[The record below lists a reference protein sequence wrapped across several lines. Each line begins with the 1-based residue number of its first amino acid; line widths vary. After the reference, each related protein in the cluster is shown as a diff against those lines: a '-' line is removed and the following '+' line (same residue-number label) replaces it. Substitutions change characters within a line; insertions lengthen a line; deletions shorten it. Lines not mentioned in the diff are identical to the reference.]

1 MTKKEI
7 DQVFTKIILECL
19 NAGYVINSQTFMG
32 SDGTARI
39 DMRKNN
45 RFIRIFLKTIY
56 GSGSDCIQL
65 AMGTLEFASE
75 RELEQSSVIFTDR
88 LEIKEVCLLKEI
100 QKDLWIIASGNPD
113 IEKNKLV

>member
-19 NAGYVINSQTFMG
+19 KAGYVINSQTFMG

-88 LEIKEVCLLKEI
+88 LEIKEICLFKEI
-100 QKDLWIIASGNPD
+100 QKDLCIIASGNPD
-113 IEKNKLV
+113 IEKKLV

>member
-1 MTKKEI
+1 MKCRYFCRLPLDISPVYLTRGI
-7 DQVFTKIILECL
+7 
-19 NAGYVINSQTFMG
+19 S
-32 SDGTARI
+32 
-39 DMRKNN
+39 
-45 RFIRIFLKTIY
+45 IFLKTIY

-88 LEIKEVCLLKEI
+88 LEIKEVCLFKEI

>member
-45 RFIRIFLKTIY
+45 RFIRIFLKLFMDPGVI
-56 GSGSDCIQL
+56 
-65 AMGTLEFASE
+65 AF
-75 RELEQSSVIFTDR
+75 SSLWGHLNLR
-88 LEIKEVCLLKEI
+88 LN
-100 QKDLWIIASGNPD
+100 GNWS
-113 IEKNKLV
+113 KAQ

>member
-7 DQVFTKIILECL
+7 DQIFTKIILECL
-19 NAGYVINSQTFMG
+19 NVGYVINSQTFMG

-56 GSGSDCIQL
+56 GSGAECILL
-65 AMGTLEFASE
+65 AMGTREFASE

-88 LEIKEVCLLKEI
+88 LEIKEICLFKEI
-100 QKDLWIIASGNPD
+100 QKDLWIITSGNPD

>member
-19 NAGYVINSQTFMG
+19 KAGYVINSQTFMG

-45 RFIRIFLKTIY
+45 RFT
-56 GSGSDCIQL
+56 
-65 AMGTLEFASE
+65 
-75 RELEQSSVIFTDR
+75 
-88 LEIKEVCLLKEI
+88 
-100 QKDLWIIASGNPD
+100 
-113 IEKNKLV
+113 

>member
-19 NAGYVINSQTFMG
+19 DAGYVINSQTFMG

-65 AMGTLEFASE
+65 AMGTLEF
-75 RELEQSSVIFTDR
+75 
-88 LEIKEVCLLKEI
+88 KEI

>member
-19 NAGYVINSQTFMG
+19 KAGYVINSQTFMG

-45 RFIRIFLKTIY
+45 RFIRIIVKTI
-56 GSGSDCIQL
+56 
-65 AMGTLEFASE
+65 
-75 RELEQSSVIFTDR
+75 
-88 LEIKEVCLLKEI
+88 
-100 QKDLWIIASGNPD
+100 
-113 IEKNKLV
+113 

>member
-32 SDGTARI
+32 S
-39 DMRKNN
+39 
-45 RFIRIFLKTIY
+45 
-56 GSGSDCIQL
+56 
-65 AMGTLEFASE
+65 GTLEFASE

-88 LEIKEVCLLKEI
+88 LEIKEVCLFKEI